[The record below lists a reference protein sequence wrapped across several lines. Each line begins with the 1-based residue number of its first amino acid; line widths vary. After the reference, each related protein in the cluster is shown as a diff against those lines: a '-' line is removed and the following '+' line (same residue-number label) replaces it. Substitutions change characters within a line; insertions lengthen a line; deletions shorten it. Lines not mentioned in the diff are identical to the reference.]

1 MAITSLGYMGIRSAA
16 LPDWSDYARRLL
28 GMQQVDRGGGT
39 LCFRM
44 DDWQQRL
51 VVLDEPGDEFAFM
64 GWQVSDPAD
73 LDRLAASIEDFGIP
87 VAEAPKTLCDQR
99 FVERMISCTDPDGN
113 RVELF
118 ALPQMA
124 ADPFAPSRPI
134 EGFLTGPYGMG
145 HAVLHVRDVA
155 PLLPFYRDVLGF
167 HVSDY
172 GLSPYP
178 MYFFHV
184 NGSQYRKP
192 AGQAQFQESGP

>member
-1 MAITSLGYMGIRSAA
+1 
-16 LPDWSDYARRLL
+16 
-28 GMQQVDRGGGT
+28 
-39 LCFRM
+39 
-44 DDWQQRL
+44 
-51 VVLDEPGDEFAFM
+51 
-64 GWQVSDPAD
+64 
-73 LDRLAASIEDFGIP
+73 
-87 VAEAPKTLCDQR
+87 
-99 FVERMISCTDPDGN
+99 MISCTDPDGN

-124 ADPFAPSRPI
+124 ADPFTPSRPI

-178 MYFFHV
+178 MYF
-184 NGSQYRKP
+184 SM
-192 AGQAQFQESGP
+192 